1 MNEKTPDNIKILNKI
16 RQSEHLIMNIKRKI
30 FNKIYDGIV
39 LNLDKSDS
47 YENEYN
53 LNSEEVTIYKYGS
66 LLDSLQKLIDIHKK
80 HFTD

>member
-1 MNEKTPDNIKILNKI
+1 MKTTKDNIKILNKI

-39 LNLDKSDS
+39 LNHDKSDG